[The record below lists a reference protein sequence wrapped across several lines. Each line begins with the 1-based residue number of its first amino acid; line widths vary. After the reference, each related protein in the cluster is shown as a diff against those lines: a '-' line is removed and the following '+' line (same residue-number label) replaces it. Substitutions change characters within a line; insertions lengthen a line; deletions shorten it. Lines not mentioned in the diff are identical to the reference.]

1 MHRTI
6 GGDGRVQWVA
16 APPAYGVPPDSAT
29 FNHGQWPSPVPT
41 PFSECKAQ
49 ALRTVCTGDESY
61 RSGKKGMKSIV
72 LRQKAK
78 FSPTAQKNPAGADA
92 IPTALF

>member
-1 MHRTI
+1 MWMAEF
-6 GGDGRVQWVA
+6 GGLLPLLPTASYQ
-16 APPAYGVPPDSAT
+16 PDSAT

-49 ALRTVCTGDESY
+49 ALRMVYTGDESY

-92 IPTALF
+92 IPAALF